1 MVSLYFD
8 YAATTPVDPRV
19 KEVMLGCLGL
29 DGVFGNPASRSHGFG
44 WQAEATVE
52 QARQQVALAIGAD
65 SREIVWTSGAT
76 ESDNL
81 AIKGAARERQGRGR
95 HMITSVTEHKA
106 VLDSF
111 AVLEAEGFDVTWLE
125 PGPGGAVTTEQVM
138 AALRPDTT
146 LVSLMMVNN
155 ETGVINEL
163 TGLGRLLRE
172 RDILFHV
179 DAAQAPGKTSLDV
192 RDLAADLVSLS
203 AHKVY
208 GPKGI
213 GALFVRRAPEVRV
226 QAQMHGGGHERGMR
240 SGTLPTHQIAG
251 MGEAFRIAQEQ
262 QEQDRDHLLR
272 LNRLF
277 LDGVAQIEGVRINGA
292 EAPRVPNIINL
303 NCGAVDGET
312 LIAALAGV
320 AVSSGSACASASM
333 APSYV
338 LTAMGLSAE
347 EAHASLRF
355 SFGRFTTVEDIHR
368 ATETLAEVLP
378 RLRARQTKDLGVG
391 GSV

>member
-1 MVSLYFD
+1 MGSLYFD

-95 HMITSVTEHKA
+95 HLITSVTEHKA

-111 AVLEAEGFDVTWLE
+111 AVLETEGFDVTWLE

-138 AALRPDTT
+138 GALRPDTT

-155 ETGVINEL
+155 ETGVLNEL
-163 TGLGRLLRE
+163 AGLGHLLRE
-172 RDILFHV
+172 REILFHV

-192 RDLAADLVSLS
+192 RELGADLVSLS

-213 GALFVRRAPEVRV
+213 GALFVRRAPEVRI

-240 SGTLPTHQIAG
+240 SGTLPTHQVAG

-262 QEQDRDHLLR
+262 QEQDRDHLVR

-277 LDGVAQIEGVRINGA
+277 LDAIGQIEGVRVNGA
-292 EAPRVPNIINL
+292 EAARVPSIINL

-338 LTAMGLSAE
+338 LTAMGLSVE

-355 SFGRFTTVEDIHR
+355 SFGRFTTDEDVLQ
-368 ATETLAEVLP
+368 ATGTLAEVLP
-378 RLRARQTKDLGVG
+378 RLRAR
-391 GSV
+391 